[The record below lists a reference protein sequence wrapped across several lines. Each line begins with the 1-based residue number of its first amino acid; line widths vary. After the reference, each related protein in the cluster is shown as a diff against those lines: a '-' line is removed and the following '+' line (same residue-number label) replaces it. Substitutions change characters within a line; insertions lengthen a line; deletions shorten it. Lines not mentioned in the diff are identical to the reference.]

1 MNDLL
6 PILLSTDW
14 LGLLGA
20 ITGVC
25 TALVALFAFIPG
37 DQPEK
42 AIASLATLLAKF
54 SRK

>member
-1 MNDLL
+1 MGMSQPHHAVKVWDLPVRL
-6 PILLSTDW
+6 FHW
-14 LGLLGA
+14 
-20 ITGVC
+20 V
-25 TALVALFAFIPG
+25 LVALFAFIPG